1 MTEKDSWFPA
11 TAGVQLSTKD
21 VHVWRASLDV
31 NADVRE
37 RLSSLLSPG
46 EQERAARFAFTKD
59 RNRFTVARAIIR
71 QLLAGYLSELPQNV
85 LLETRAHGKPT
96 ISTAASIPS
105 LRFNLSHSHGL
116 ALFVFCL
123 EHEVGIDIEKIRPEV
138 AFEGIES
145 RYFSP
150 MEREELETLPIDVR
164 PEGFFLCWTRK
175 EAYVKAKGEGL
186 QIPLESFNVSLTP
199 GKPAVLQSSD
209 KERWSLHSLHPE
221 TGYVGALVVEGRGHR
236 LRFWEWSESNRLS
249 SL

>member
-1 MTEKDSWFPA
+1 MTENDSWFPA

-31 NADVRE
+31 DADVRE
-37 RLSSLLSPG
+37 RLSSILSAA
-46 EQERAARFAFTKD
+46 ERERGARFAFTRE
-59 RNRFTVARAIIR
+59 RNRFVVARAILR
-71 QLLAGYLSELPQNV
+71 QLLAGYLSELPQNL
-85 LLETRAHGKPT
+85 LLETLAHGKPT
-96 ISTAASIPS
+96 ISAAASIPT

-116 ALFVFCL
+116 ALFAFCF

-150 MEREELETLPIDVR
+150 MEREELETLPMDVR

-175 EAYVKAKGEGL
+175 EAYVKAKGAGL
-186 QIPLESFNVSLTP
+186 QIPLESFDVSLTP

-209 KERWSLHSLHPE
+209 KDRWSLHSLYPE

-236 LRFWEWSESNRLS
+236 LRLWEWSESNRLS